1 MGDEGVIHDQGSH
14 PRERIHRFC
23 ATRPQRVEVCD
34 DAPVETGMDDAAI
47 DFAIA
52 AVREESLWQV
62 STLPP
67 RAGSDLESF
76 LHALRQQPG
85 EIGTIGFVSSP
96 RTSSSRPACTARR
109 SASCSPTSPACRTGR
124 SPRRCSSASD
134 CTSPKGVELEESTPA
149 GDLEIFADLGLPS
162 MELAMLC
169 EDLDLYPDEQ
179 IGTIATRLG
188 FGEQYEST
196 VDANLG

>member
-1 MGDEGVIHDQGSH
+1 
-14 PRERIHRFC
+14 
-23 ATRPQRVEVCD
+23 
-34 DAPVETGMDDAAI
+34 MDDAAI

-85 EIGTIGFVSSP
+85 EIGTIGFVSI
-96 RTSSSRPACTARR
+96 AEDFFVAARVHGEEIR
-109 SASCSPTSPACRTGR
+109 LLL
-124 SPRRCSSASD
+124 SD
-134 CTSPKGVELEESTPA
+134 VTCVPDWPLAAEVLKRLGLHEPEGVELEESTPA

-188 FGEQYEST
+188 FGDQYEST